1 MYRKGDLLTAL
12 SWALGTT
19 RKSTRVADEEQDQ
32 SGEQQGFGDP
42 EYKHQLLHEAGQIV
56 NELIH
61 NEIKRLQRYEQG
73 SDLKTVSVTEFQKSV
88 NPSLWNFIVDATK
101 SVRELHSSTL
111 TSKKG
116 STIIPKWSGEPISVA
131 FSFTAQ
137 ILPVAHQFTLYW
149 QIL

>member
-1 MYRKGDLLTAL
+1 MYWKGGDLLTAL

-19 RKSTRVADEEQDQ
+19 RKSTSVADEEQDQ

-56 NELIH
+56 NELIR

-73 SDLKTVSVTEFQKSV
+73 SDLKTFSVTEFQKSV
-88 NPSLWNFIVDATK
+88 NPSLWNFIVNATK
-101 SVRELHSSTL
+101 TVRELHSSTM

-116 STIIPKWSGEPISVA
+116 SIIHTKMVGRAYICCFLLLLHKSK
-131 FSFTAQ
+131 SF
-137 ILPVAHQFTLYW
+137 L
-149 QIL
+149 